1 MNVVYSM
8 GKYSHYFVIA
18 LKRISPVKIM
28 NPYIIYLK
36 LIKYCKSTTLKLT
49 KRNGVAI
56 IFQTQ

>member
-18 LKRISPVKIM
+18 LKRISPVKIL
-28 NPYIIYLK
+28 NIIHLK

-49 KRNGVAI
+49 KGKLE
-56 IFQTQ
+56 